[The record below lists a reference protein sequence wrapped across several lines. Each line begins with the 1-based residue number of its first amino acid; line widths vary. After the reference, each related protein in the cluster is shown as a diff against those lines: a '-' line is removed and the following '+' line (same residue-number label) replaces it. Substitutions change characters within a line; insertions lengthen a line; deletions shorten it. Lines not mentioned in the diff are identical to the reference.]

1 MTPAP
6 LPSQSRT
13 TSHPGWSTSAST
25 LLPTTPLTM
34 STTSV
39 TTTNIPKLTH
49 DPSTYA
55 GWRTAIEVALQLAD
69 SWNAALGLD
78 AEPNRARWINRAPGA
93 TGTVLARNARAGSAM
108 PEASETTSGNAMT
121 ADERKEWE
129 KWQTRESKAQGMLK
143 ASVSSAIKLDL
154 DDLKSSGDMWTHC
167 EHLHALNIVENQR
180 EVRRKLY
187 SLDLQDDATSEEMAA
202 HVELFSKLVMEAKL
216 VGIGHTS
223 HERAAMFVGT
233 ILGPAFRPVIVRSM
247 PWKKPRATGRF
258 YSQSTTPSRLAA
270 RLALLLDRPHLG
282 VVPSWQ
288 LWASRGSAERL
299 RSKGERIVDKTC
311 RRSNVTSVT
320 R

>member
-1 MTPAP
+1 
-6 LPSQSRT
+6 
-13 TSHPGWSTSAST
+13 
-25 LLPTTPLTM
+25 M

-93 TGTVLARNARAGSAM
+93 TGTVLVRNARAGSAM
-108 PEASETTSGNAMT
+108 PEVSETTSGNAMT

-143 ASVSSAIKLDL
+143 ASVSLAIKLDL
-154 DDLKSSGDMWTHC
+154 DNLKSAGDMWTHC

-202 HVELFSKLVMEAKL
+202 HVELFSRLIMEAKL
-216 VGIGHTS
+216 VGIGHTL
-223 HERAAMFVGT
+223 HE
-233 ILGPAFRPVIVRSM
+233 
-247 PWKKPRATGRF
+247 
-258 YSQSTTPSRLAA
+258 
-270 RLALLLDRPHLG
+270 
-282 VVPSWQ
+282 
-288 LWASRGSAERL
+288 
-299 RSKGERIVDKTC
+299 
-311 RRSNVTSVT
+311 
-320 R
+320 